1 MNVEEFDVGLDDWG
15 KLSVLIG
22 MGSPLEWG
30 VYGGTG
36 RLGSGLGHLAESLLK
51 KEKFNFFKANTY

>member
-1 MNVEEFDVGLDDWG
+1 MGLDDLG

-22 MGSPLEWG
+22 MGLPFRMS

-51 KEKFNFFKANTY
+51 EEKFNF